1 MKSFVFFL
9 LLFTTVATIL
19 VACNKPVYKYNPD
32 FEGKWRSPVVYD
44 TILNAN
50 VVSEIYIE
58 GTDGWYKNTCSPC
71 GIDLC
76 NCISNQVGKA
86 VMNTSKTQM
95 KIGSSNSLVL
105 TIQEE
110 PNIDANG
117 VWTMKIQGL
126 RYYK

>member
-1 MKSFVFFL
+1 MKSFLYLL
-9 LLFTTVATIL
+9 LLFLVPAIVL

-32 FEGKWRSPVVYD
+32 FEGTWRSLVVYD

-50 VVSEIYIE
+50 KVSEIYIE

-71 GIDLC
+71 GADLC

-117 VWTMKIQGL
+117 IWTMKIQGL